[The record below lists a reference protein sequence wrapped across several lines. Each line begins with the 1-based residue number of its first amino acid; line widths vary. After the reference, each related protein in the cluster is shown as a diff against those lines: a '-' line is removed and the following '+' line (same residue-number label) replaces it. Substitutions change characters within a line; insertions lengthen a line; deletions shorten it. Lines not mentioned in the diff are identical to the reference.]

1 MKTIATILLAF
12 IVLACSEDQDPVK
25 DCTPLKNQMELT
37 EITLWN
43 FERLNNPYAQHAQ
56 EGTEPTKEEIDQYTK
71 EKEVFFKA
79 YTQAVTNYHNC
90 KYN

>member
-25 DCTPLKNQMELT
+25 DCTPLQSEMELAQ
-37 EITLWN
+37 ITLWN
-43 FERLNNPYAQHAQ
+43 FERLNNPYAHLIEGAQ
-56 EGTEPTKEEIDQYTK
+56 PTEAAVEQYTK
-71 EKEVFFKA
+71 EKEIYFKA